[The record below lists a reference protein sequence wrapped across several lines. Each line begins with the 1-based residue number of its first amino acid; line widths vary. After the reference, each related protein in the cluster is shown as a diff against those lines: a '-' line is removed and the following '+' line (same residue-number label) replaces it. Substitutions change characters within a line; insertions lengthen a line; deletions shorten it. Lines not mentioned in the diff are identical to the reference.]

1 MSIIRGKIIWDRSE
15 IILLFI
21 WEQKGE
27 LCPEPWE
34 FLVIP

>member
-1 MSIIRGKIIWDRSE
+1 MSIIRGKIIWDQSK

-21 WEQKGE
+21 WERKGE
-27 LCPEPWE
+27 LCPGPWE